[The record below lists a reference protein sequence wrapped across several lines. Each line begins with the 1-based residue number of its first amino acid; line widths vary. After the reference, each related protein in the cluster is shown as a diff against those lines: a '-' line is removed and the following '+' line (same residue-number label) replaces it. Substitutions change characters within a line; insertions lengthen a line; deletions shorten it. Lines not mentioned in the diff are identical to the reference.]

1 MMVFGKE
8 QIWFIFPPFVYVL
21 VGLCLHDLSGNPMLE
36 VGAVI
41 SPIL

>member
-1 MMVFGKE
+1 MLD
-8 QIWFIFPPFVYVL
+8 FPCLVYVP

-36 VGAVI
+36 ESAVI